1 MPREKQYYGID
12 EIISGQYTFGNEY
25 MYTDGTNYI
34 GLYHRYITTK
44 EVYTEAKWDNKSSKK
59 LIPFIAEYSET
70 KKTYKKLNN
79 LKTSYNLPKKYFVSV
94 TPADIQKRYIK
105 RYFLYKINEQQVT
118 EISLKQ
124 YNKWYSQEL
133 DNNIYDTIE
142 LIWYISGPAFDT
154 IDGNV
159 KKVGVINK
167 NQSAINRTN
176 REYPGFN
183 QTVNNPLE
191 LYVDT
196 TVIVP
201 PDIN

>member
-1 MPREKQYYGID
+1 MARKKLF
-12 EIISGQYTFGNEY
+12 YTKNQITENLYTAGSEY
-25 MYTDGTNYI
+25 QLADGTLYV
-34 GLYHRYITTK
+34 GLYHVYTTG
-44 EVYTEAKWDNKSSKK
+44 EIYTEAKWTPGKSKK
-59 LIPFIAEYSET
+59 LKAFVVVPEQA
-70 KKTYKKLNN
+70 KTYRKNKPDI
-79 LKTSYNLPKKYFVSV
+79 KTKFE
-94 TPADIQKRYIK
+94 TPEKHFPEITTQDIQQKYIK

>member
-1 MPREKQYYGID
+1 MVFWLKNRK
-12 EIISGQYTFGNEY
+12 
-25 MYTDGTNYI
+25 
-34 GLYHRYITTK
+34 
-44 EVYTEAKWDNKSSKK
+44 SKK
-59 LIPFIAEYSET
+59 LEAFVVVPEQA
-70 KKTYKKLNN
+70 KTYRKNKPDI
-79 LKTSYNLPKKYFVSV
+79 KTKFE
-94 TPADIQKRYIK
+94 TPEKHFPEITTQDIQQKYIK